1 MTEKKTRKSLVP
13 KVTLIVTIIGIVI
26 TLFIG
31 VFQGVLSCI
40 SNQNQESE
48 AAPYFVASYEKVTT
62 ADNLDYAWSLKNTG
76 GNIRSVKC
84 RYVEYLKSYF
94 EDESKE
100 ITDEKWIK
108 IIIEDESMK
117 YNSKTKSIPIIMNLN
132 TLMETIELT
141 EPILLYNA
149 NESLY
154 GKYQEKQTGEYYP
167 SSYLGFEYIH
177 CLVIEYK
184 DYKHRDKQ
192 LVLEILQDPELEN
205 YEIKERNDLPK
216 VPEDATFYLGQSTK
230 FDVGSKVFDQHH
242 IKYQIVDGEFSFP
255 H

>member
-1 MTEKKTRKSLVP
+1 MTEKKTRKSLVS

-62 ADNLDYAWSLKNTG
+62 ADNLDYAWSLKNIG
-76 GNIRSVKC
+76 GNIRNVKC
-84 RYVEYLKSYF
+84 YYVDYLKSYF

-108 IIIEDESMK
+108 IIIEDESVK

-141 EPILLYNA
+141 EPILLYSST
-149 NESLY
+149 EYYYS
-154 GKYQEKQTGEYYP
+154 KYKEERLGEYYAP
-167 SSYLGFEYIH
+167 MYLNYEFVH
-177 CLVIEYK
+177 CLVIDYK

-192 LVLEILQDPELEN
+192 LILEILRDPELDN
-205 YEIKERNDLPK
+205 YEIKERNDLPQVSK
-216 VPEDATFYLGQSTK
+216 DATFYLGQSTK

>member
-1 MTEKKTRKSLVP
+1 MTKEKTQKSLVP

-26 TLFIG
+26 SLFAGAFQVVIG
-31 VFQGVLSCI
+31 CI

-48 AAPYFVASYEKVTT
+48 AAPYFVASYEKVIT
-62 ADNLDYAWSLKNTG
+62 ADNLAYAWSIKNTG

-84 RYVEYLKSYF
+84 RYVDYLKSYF

-108 IIIEDESMK
+108 IIIEDESVK

-132 TLMETIELT
+132 TLMGAIEYT

-149 NESLY
+149 DESLY
-154 GKYQEKQTGEYYP
+154 GKHQEKQTGKYYP
-167 SSYLGFEYIH
+167 PSYLGFEYIH

-192 LVLEILQDPELEN
+192 LVLEILQDPELDN

-216 VPEDATFYLGQSTK
+216 VPENATFYLGHSTK

-242 IKYQIVDGEFSFP
+242 IKYQIVDDEFSFP

>member
-1 MTEKKTRKSLVP
+1 MTEKKTRKSLVS

-132 TLMETIELT
+132 TLMETLELT

-154 GKYQEKQTGEYYP
+154 GKYQEKQTGEHYP

-216 VPEDATFYLGQSTK
+216 VPENATFYLGRSTK
-230 FDVGSKVFDQHH
+230 YDVGSKVFDQHH